1 MHILTPSTY
10 LREVIIMSKDKAI
23 YVIIGRTLG
32 IGDEMVNQLVSE
44 NNIVHVAYRQTGLD
58 VSN

>member
-1 MHILTPSTY
+1 
-10 LREVIIMSKDKAI
+10 MSKDKAI